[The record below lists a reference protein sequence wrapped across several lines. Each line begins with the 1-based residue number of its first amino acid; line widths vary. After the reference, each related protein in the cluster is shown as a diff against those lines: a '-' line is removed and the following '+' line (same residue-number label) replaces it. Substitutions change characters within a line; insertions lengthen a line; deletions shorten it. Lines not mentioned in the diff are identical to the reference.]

1 MRKSLYDAA
10 IIEVIRLDRADIV
23 TTSGPSDVDAEDVKD
38 NLPPDTWL

>member
-10 IIEVIRLDRADIV
+10 IIEIVRFDRLDIV